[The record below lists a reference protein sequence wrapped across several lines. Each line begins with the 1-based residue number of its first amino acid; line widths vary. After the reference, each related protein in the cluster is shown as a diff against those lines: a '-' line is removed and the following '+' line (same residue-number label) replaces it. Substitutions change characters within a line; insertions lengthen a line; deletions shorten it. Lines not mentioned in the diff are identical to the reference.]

1 MHFQHH
7 PLASLVAF
15 LLLTTPLLFH
25 ELGHWFVLYRLKIPV
40 AEFGFGF
47 GPRLFQIRR
56 FCWRAFPL
64 GAYVAPERE
73 SYLAA
78 SPESRLRVA
87 LGGPVANF
95 GYAAALGITVVSAA
109 PALPGRI
116 GLLDLAALNLAVG
129 FINLIPVPPLDGWA
143 VFQSVAEMIRGER
156 LAVSWERQTMLLQ
169 AALIYGFGAL
179 FLLWLL
185 HPTRFLDWLF

>member
-1 MHFQHH
+1 
-7 PLASLVAF
+7 
-15 LLLTTPLLFH
+15 
-25 ELGHWFVLYRLKIPV
+25 
-40 AEFGFGF
+40 
-47 GPRLFQIRR
+47 
-56 FCWRAFPL
+56 
-64 GAYVAPERE
+64 
-73 SYLAA
+73 
-78 SPESRLRVA
+78 VA
-87 LGGPVANF
+87 LGGPVALF

-156 LAVSWERQTMLLQ
+156 LAVSWERQTMLFQ